1 MGEFIYLVKKIDFKK
16 IKIKILFFNQN
27 KLALMNVPN
36 FSDEM

>member
-1 MGEFIYLVKKIDFKK
+1 MGEFIYLVKKIDF